1 MVCSTYQRML
11 LRKRLVG
18 LIEAL
23 HEVRLQLTVFGLDN
37 GFHLRRTLV
46 LLIGLRLYDD
56 MYTSSLTAD
65 LALDTSMSQP
75 MADDMY
81 TDESKYSS

>member
-23 HEVRLQLTVFGLDN
+23 HEVRLQLAVLGLDN

-56 MYTSSLTAD
+56 MYTSSLTAG
-65 LALDTSMSQP
+65 LAWDTSMSQP
-75 MADDMY
+75 MAEAMY

>member
-23 HEVRLQLTVFGLDN
+23 HEVRLQLAVFGLDN

-65 LALDTSMSQP
+65 LAWDTSMSQP